1 VAPFIWDDG
10 NTAHIAKHRITR
22 AEAEY
27 VVRHARAPY
36 PSYEGDDKWLVRGK
50 TRAGR
55 YIQVI
60 YVLECD
66 AMGIDYT
73 EVDLVLLAAEADA
86 IYVIHAR
93 PLEDDEKR
101 NLRRTRKG
109 R

>member
-10 NTAHIAKHRITR
+10 NTAHIAKHGITR
-22 AEAEY
+22 AEAEF
-27 VVRHARAPY
+27 VVSKAKAPY
-36 PSYEGDDKWLVRGK
+36 PSYEGDNKWLVRGQ

-60 YVLECD
+60 YVLESD
-66 AMGIDYT
+66 TGGIDYA
-73 EVDLVLLAAEADA
+73 EVDFVLLAGEADS

-101 NLRRTRKG
+101 GPRRKRKG